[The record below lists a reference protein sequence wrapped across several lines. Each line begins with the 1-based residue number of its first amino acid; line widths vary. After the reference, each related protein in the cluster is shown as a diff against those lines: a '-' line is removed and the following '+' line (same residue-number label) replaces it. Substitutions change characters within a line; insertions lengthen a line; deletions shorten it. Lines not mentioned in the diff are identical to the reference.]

1 MQEQEFKRHTAYKL
15 RIGEIVEGKPIMD
28 GDKFKF
34 AEIGTKRVVR
44 VNIIANI
51 TDKFIQ
57 DDEKKYAT
65 ITLDDASGQI
75 RIKTFGEDIE
85 KLANFSQGDT
95 VQIIGILRTWN
106 NEIYV
111 TPEIIKKRTPEYLLL
126 RKLETDLLK
135 PKVADKGEISALRE
149 NIVSTLK
156 KEESN
161 GGVNIEDLI
170 ITLKS
175 TPEIINTEIRK
186 LLEEG
191 IAYEPR
197 PGKLRYLG

>member
-15 RIGEIVEGKPIMD
+15 RIGDIIAGKPVLD
-28 GDKFKF
+28 ADRFRF
-34 AEIGTKRVVR
+34 AEIGDKKVVR
-44 VNIIANI
+44 VNVIANVI
-51 TDKFIQ
+51 EKFVQ

-75 RIKTFGEDIE
+75 RVKTFGEDIE
-85 KLANFSQGDT
+85 KLSNVSQGDT
-95 VQIIGILRTWN
+95 LQVIGLLRTWN

-111 TPEIIKKRTPEYLLL
+111 TPEIIRPRKPEYLLL
-126 RKLETDLLK
+126 RKLEIDLARPK
-135 PKVADKGEISALRE
+135 PVNKEEISALRDE
-149 NIVSTLK
+149 ILKTLK
-156 KEESN
+156 REESN
-161 GGVNIEDLI
+161 GGVNVENLI
-170 ITLKS
+170 IELKS
-175 TPEIINTEIRK
+175 TPETINSEIKK